1 MRSYEQMRGK
11 ICFFCCVLF
20 YMMQP
25 WKLRCIHYYIVYNIS
40 YWEKSIQMLQ
50 ETPLF
55 QTSKYPN
62 LWPFIVQ
69 TQP

>member
-1 MRSYEQMRGK
+1 MRWYEQMRGK
-11 ICFFCCVLF
+11 ICFVCVFLLDAALKIEM
-20 YMMQP
+20 YT
-25 WKLRCIHYYIVYNIS
+25 LLITLYIS